1 MEYPT
6 LEQVDAA
13 NALQLAQ
20 WFRFLPT
27 PGVNAVKTTQPIDK
41 VNAAIA
47 HEGEIMDRIIRRLAE
62 PEVMTMEVCN
72 TILFPVGDPNA
83 GSNS

>member
-6 LEQVDAA
+6 LEQVEAA
-13 NALQLAQ
+13 NPKQLAE

-27 PGVNAVKTTQPIDK
+27 PGVNAVNAMEPSAK
-41 VNAAIA
+41 VIA
-47 HEGEIMDRIIRRLAE
+47 SIESEGEIMDRIIRRLAE
-62 PEVMTMEVCN
+62 PEVMTMGVCN
-72 TILFPVGDPNA
+72 TIFFPGGSNA